1 MKKDYLTADK
11 SLKKTGNAAEKA
23 KNKEASAEKYAEDL
37 VAEIKNDFISR
48 REKRAPYERQWDL
61 NLSFFKGEQ
70 YKTIDPKGELADEG
84 KDYLWQGREVYNHIA
99 PIVEA
104 RLSKFLRVRP
114 SLAVRPENSDAD
126 EITNARLAEK
136 NNKFRLHGSR
146 RLRRSIFGN
155 PLERNL
161 RFGISENRMEP

>member
-1 MKKDYLTADK
+1 MKKDYLTADE
-11 SLKKTGNAAEKA
+11 SLKKTSKAAAEKA
-23 KNKEASAEKYAEDL
+23 GKEENSAKKYAEDL

-48 REKRAPYERQWDL
+48 REKRAAYEKQWDL

-70 YKTIDPKGELADEG
+70 YKTIDPKGELTDEG
-84 KDYLWQGREVYNHIA
+84 KDYLWQGREVYNHVA

-126 EITNARLAEK
+126 EIANARLAEK
-136 NNKFRLHGSR
+136 
-146 RLRRSIFGN
+146 II
-155 PLERNL
+155 NL
-161 RFGISENRMEP
+161 RTPAFTAKYIRQPVGAKPAVRAF